1 MKMAKL
7 FSEKLNNLEIN
18 FAAFEKRMNQIDE
31 INEVYSANRIDNIE
45 KRLSECEA
53 KINQLINEIT
63 PILISH
69 ANALKEL
76 MNVLNKK

>member
-1 MKMAKL
+1 MSAVRL

-31 INEVYSANRIDNIE
+31 IE
-45 KRLSECEA
+45 KRLNECEA
-53 KINQLINEIT
+53 KMNQIINEIT
-63 PILISH
+63 PILTSH

-76 MNVLNKK
+76 MTVLNKK

>member
-1 MKMAKL
+1 MSSVKL
-7 FSEKLNNLEIN
+7 FSEKLNNLES
-18 FAAFEKRMNQIDE
+18 KLSQIDE
-31 INEVYSANRIDNIE
+31 IE

-63 PILISH
+63 PILTSH

-76 MNVLNKK
+76 MTVLNKK